1 LSLLD
6 LSARALL
13 DRLASADPTP
23 GGGSAAAWAGATGAA
38 LVAMVGGMEKTRT
51 GDAAERTRLAAVRSR
66 AGAAGDELRGLVDE
80 DSAAYDAVM
89 AAYRLPK
96 QTDDEKASRKAA
108 IQVALERATD
118 VPLRTAAACL
128 TVLESAAA
136 AAADGNPNALS
147 DALTG
152 GALAWA
158 GLRGALENV
167 RINTRDDHPARARGE
182 ALHAAADRLLQE
194 LRLR

>member
-1 LSLLD
+1 
-6 LSARALL
+6 
-13 DRLASADPTP
+13 
-23 GGGSAAAWAGATGAA
+23 
-38 LVAMVGGMEKTRT
+38 MVGGMEKTRT
-51 GDAAERTRLAAVRSR
+51 GDPAERMRLDALRVRV
-66 AGAAGDELRGLVDE
+66 AAAGETLRGLVDE

-96 QTDDEKASRKAA
+96 QTDDEKASRKSA
-108 IQVALERATD
+108 IQAALERATD
-118 VPLRTAAACL
+118 VPLRTAEACL
-128 TVLESAAA
+128 TVLQAAVE

-167 RINTRDDHPARARGE
+167 RINTREDHPARPRADSLRAAGGE
-182 ALHAAADRLLQE
+182 ALGRLGLS
-194 LRLR
+194 

>member
-1 LSLLD
+1 MSLLD
-6 LSARALL
+6 LSASALL
-13 DRLASADPTP
+13 DRLASTDPTP

-38 LVAMVGGMEKTRT
+38 LVEMVAGMEKTRS
-51 GDAAERTRLAAVRSR
+51 GDPEERTRLQSAR
-66 AGAAGDELRGLVDE
+66 ARVHAAGQQLRGLVDE

-96 QTDDEKASRKAA
+96 QTDDEKAARKAR
-108 IQVALERATD
+108 IQAALERATD

-128 TVLESAAA
+128 EVLRGALD

-167 RINTRDDHPARARGE
+167 RINTGDDHPARARASQLRAEAAE
-182 ALHAAADRLLQE
+182 ALGRLGLG
-194 LRLR
+194 